1 MTETTAAGSPRRHVP
16 WWVALVTGAFG
27 IGVGIAIGV
36 VGVAGASLLFAPS
49 SSSDT
54 RIIDAATECGLA
66 NKFYAELGDE
76 NQTISIDAQ
85 GDESGGA
92 SYAEVQCIL
101 QALAVPQ
108 SVLSHF
114 EQTTAMDGRQIEE
127 WDGITLSW
135 SYHPDRGPDCVI
147 TTL

>member
-1 MTETTAAGSPRRHVP
+1 VTGIVGIGIGTVGATAGS
-16 WWVALVTGAFG
+16 
-27 IGVGIAIGV
+27 
-36 VGVAGASLLFAPS
+36 LLPTTS
-49 SSSDT
+49 TSSDT

-66 NKFYAELGDE
+66 NKFYAELGDDD
-76 NQTISIDAQ
+76 QTISIDAQ

-92 SYAEVQCIL
+92 SYTEVQCIL
-101 QALAVPQ
+101 NALAAPQ

-114 EQTTAMDGRQIEE
+114 GQTTAMDGRQVEE